1 MTQYEQLEASVMK
14 VMETL
19 DTVIRN
25 KSALVS
31 GHRSTA
37 KAIQDRMVANE
48 GVVSDD
54 DVEIYRTAMAVSA
67 LVSLNVC
74 DLMNIRDELT
84 QAIIEARG

>member
-19 DTVIRN
+19 DTVIRH
-25 KSALVS
+25 KSAFVS
-31 GHRSTA
+31 GQRSIARDIQERTA
-37 KAIQDRMVANE
+37 AND

-54 DVEIYRTAMAVSA
+54 DAEIYRAAAAVSA
-67 LVSLNVC
+67 LVSLNVR